1 MVSNFPSLEWVSSMI
16 ETPQRLKL
24 ALSSGL
30 IFFIIWNYKYIYIYK
45 YLDSHQQELC
55 VNGDSQYT
63 V

>member
-30 IFFIIWNYKYIYIYK
+30 IFFIIWNYKYIYK